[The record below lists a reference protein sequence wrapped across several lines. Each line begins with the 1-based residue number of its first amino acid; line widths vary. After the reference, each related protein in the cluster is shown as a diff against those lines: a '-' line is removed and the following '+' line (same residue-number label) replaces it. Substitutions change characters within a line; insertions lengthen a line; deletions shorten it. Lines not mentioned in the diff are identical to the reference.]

1 VLSDDIRYNDE
12 TLLYMAL
19 SKRQKQPIIKEN
31 RQHEKDTGSAEVQ
44 IGLLTKRIEELAS
57 HLKKHSK
64 DHHSRRGLLMMVGKR
79 RRLLRYLERENK
91 KQYEVLAKRFGIK
104 V

>member
-1 VLSDDIRYNDE
+1 MTQEEKLE
-12 TLLYMAL
+12 
-19 SKRQKQPIIKEN
+19 QIKKYGTN
-31 RQHEKDTGSAEVQ
+31 EKDSGRTEVQ
-44 IGLLTKRIEELAS
+44 IALITKRLNDLTS
-57 HLKKHSK
+57 HFEVHKK